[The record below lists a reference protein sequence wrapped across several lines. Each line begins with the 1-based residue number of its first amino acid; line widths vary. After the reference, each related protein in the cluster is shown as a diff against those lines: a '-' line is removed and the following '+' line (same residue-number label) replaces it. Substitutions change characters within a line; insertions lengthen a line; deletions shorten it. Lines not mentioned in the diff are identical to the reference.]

1 MVLII
6 SVLAAFH
13 TALELEYRHPSTA
26 AAKHSGARP
35 ERQYRFENGSGAIPR
50 QRHTYKCSR
59 MSGQVRAAFGA
70 FPPTAKR
77 GARQPRDGQAVARLG
92 RGRTVAQVLEGL
104 GFPAGFSPAQ
114 AADDNA
120 VSDFIEAMPDSFVDQ
135 TRTKMSSTAAWAR
148 ALLAESTP
156 ASRSIGIFSLR
167 GLSYTDVTG
176 AMQKLAPLLARGDW
190 ATDLIE
196 YVGQTYTRAHRAAT
210 FFLFRVIV
218 VDTLLAANTAAA
230 KPSLRAP
237 DAAVRNMSFAD
248 VVCATA
254 RKAVPRAFGD
264 RQRRRSVTPSA
275 SDSSASGDETRRPGR
290 RGRRKRKRRGRRRSR
305 RGGSE
310 SDTSDSE
317 GSGSSDEDDSDDE
330 MVGAEKFSG
339 EDQASIALLHEL
351 GVTNHATIDGKQAA
365 MALTRSMG
373 AIHNVEDISL
383 VVSVIVKVSQRHDI
397 NLDGN
402 MKVEPRMAKVIR
414 GIKKICGG
422 DVNEGS
428 VDNALPTILRAI
440 TTACSKNG
448 KKKRPRVIKALRR
461 AAKGANASLSALAKD
476 ATRQSNLARL
486 RGKAG
491 GSGFMQ
497 TTAREQALIEHVQS
511 ELAEAQAG
519 GGGRQDEDAEASEEA
534 GGQSMSEGDSG

>member
-1 MVLII
+1 M
-6 SVLAAFH
+6 
-13 TALELEYRHPSTA
+13 ALSHASDSPTSFNT
-26 AAKHSGARP
+26 
-35 ERQYRFENGSGAIPR
+35 
-50 QRHTYKCSR
+50 
-59 MSGQVRAAFGA
+59 MSGQPGAAFGA

-77 GARQPRDGQAVARLG
+77 GPQQPRDNRAVAQLG
-92 RGRTVAQVLEGL
+92 HGRTVAQVLDSL
-104 GFPAGFSPAQ
+104 GFPAGFSPTQ
-114 AADDNA
+114 AADEVA
-120 VSDFIEAMPDSFVDQ
+120 VSNFIEAMPASFVDQ
-135 TRTKMSSTAAWAR
+135 TRTKMSSTAAWAHG
-148 ALLAESTP
+148 LLADSTP
-156 ASRSIGIFSLR
+156 ASRGIGIFSLR
-167 GLSYTDVTG
+167 GLSYTDITG
-176 AMQKLAPLLARGDW
+176 ALRKLAPLLALGNW

-196 YVGQTYTRAHRAAT
+196 YVGETGSATRAAT

-218 VDTLLAANTAAA
+218 VDTLLAANTKAA

-237 DAAVRNMSFAD
+237 DDAVGNMSFAD

-317 GSGSSDEDDSDDE
+317 ESGSSDEV
-330 MVGAEKFSG
+330 VGAETSSG

-351 GVTNHATIDGKQAA
+351 GITSHTTIDGKQAA
-365 MALTRSMG
+365 MALKRSME

-383 VVSVIVKVSQRHDI
+383 VVNVIVKVSQRHDI
-397 NLDGN
+397 NVDGD

-414 GIKKICGG
+414 GIKKTCGG
-422 DVNEGS
+422 DINEGS

-448 KKKRPRVIKALRR
+448 KKKRPKVIKALRR

-486 RGKAG
+486 RGKTG
-491 GSGFMQ
+491 GSGFIQ
-497 TTAREQALIEHVQS
+497 TTAREQALIEHIQS
-511 ELAEAQAG
+511 ELAKAQAV
-519 GGGRQDEDAEASEEA
+519 GGGRQDEAAEAEEA
-534 GGQSMSEGDSG
+534 WSQSMSEGDSG